1 MLKTSLSLV
10 LASASALVH
19 LPASAA
25 PGDAFARPQRLVDI
39 GGRKLNL
46 HCSGTGAPTVV
57 FEAQSGSAGW
67 VWFDV
72 QPKVAART
80 RACVYD
86 RAGFGFSDPAP
97 HKADLAGA
105 VDDLHALLRAA
116 GEKGPY
122 VMVGNS
128 LGGGIAQ
135 LYGWRYPAE
144 VKGLVLI
151 EPMHEEDMVRADAAS
166 GGKISAMEAQ
176 NAGMGEACAAQAAKG
191 FVTKSDA
198 YAGCIGGIAPSLPK
212 AVGTVDLQQR
222 LTPAYWKAVNAEM
235 ARFADDRAQLRAART
250 SFGTMPVMVVARGVS
265 PYAVPG
271 KPQSAGN
278 RAVEAAN
285 LALLQE
291 TSQLSKEG
299 QVIVAAG
306 AGHVVQE
313 THPQVVVGAVN
324 MIVDRVRSKY

>member
-1 MLKTSLSLV
+1 MKTRLFLF
-10 LASASALVH
+10 LASATMLASP
-19 LPASAA
+19 PASAA
-25 PGDAFARPQRLVDI
+25 PGDDFARPQRLVDI

-46 HCSGTGAPTVV
+46 HCSGAGAPTVI

-67 VWFDV
+67 VWWDV

-97 HKADLAGA
+97 RKADIAGA

-122 VMVGNS
+122 VLVGNS
-128 LGGGIAQ
+128 IGGGIAL
-135 LYGWRYPAE
+135 LYAWRYPAE
-144 VKGLVLI
+144 IKGLVLI

-166 GGKISAMEAQ
+166 GGKISAMEAR
-176 NAGMGEACAAQAAKG
+176 NSGMGEACAAQAAKG
-191 FVTKSDA
+191 FVPASEL
-198 YAGCIGGIAPSLPK
+198 YAACIGGPLRSLPK
-212 AVGTVDLQQR
+212 AVARVDLQQR
-222 LTPAYWKAVNAEM
+222 LAPAWWTAMNAEM
-235 ARFADDRAQLRAART
+235 ARFPDDRAQLRAARA
-250 SFGTMPVMVVARGVS
+250 SLGGMPVMVVARGVS

-271 KPQSAGN
+271 KPQNTGN

-285 LALLQE
+285 LALQQE
-291 TSQLSKEG
+291 TAQLSKEG
-299 QVIVAAG
+299 KVIIAGG

-313 THPQVVVGAVN
+313 THPQVVVGTVN
-324 MIVDRVRSKY
+324 LMVDRVRSKY

>member
-1 MLKTSLSLV
+1 MKTCLLLF
-10 LASASALVH
+10 LASATALAFTQ
-19 LPASAA
+19 ASAA
-25 PGDAFARPQRLVDI
+25 AADDFSRPQRLVDI

-67 VWFDV
+67 VWWDV

-97 HKADLAGA
+97 HQADLAGA

-116 GEKGPY
+116 GEQGPF
-122 VMVGNS
+122 VLVGNS
-128 LGGGIAQ
+128 LGGGIAL

-144 VKGLVLI
+144 VKGMVLI

-176 NAGMGEACAAQAAKG
+176 NAGMGAACAAQAAKG
-191 FVTKSDA
+191 FVPKSDL
-198 YAGCIGGIAPSLPK
+198 YASCIGGPSPFFPK
-212 AVGTVDLQQR
+212 PVAGVDLQRR
-222 LTPAYWKAVNAEM
+222 LTPAYWNTMNAEM
-235 ARFADDRAQLRAART
+235 ARFPDDRAQLRAARA
-250 SFGTMPVMVVARGVS
+250 SLGSMPLTVVARGVS

-271 KPQSAGN
+271 KPQSDLN

-285 LALLQE
+285 LALQQA
-291 TSQLSKEG
+291 TAQLSTEG
-299 QVIVAAG
+299 KVIIAGG

-313 THPQVVVGAVN
+313 THPQVVAGAINLV
-324 MIVDRVRSKY
+324 VDRVRSKY